1 MSMITQKIRSLF
13 EPSFDWIQVE
23 VTSAC
28 NAACVYCPRTVYS
41 DAWEDRRLSLEAFR
55 NLEPAFAKTK
65 HVHLQGWGEPFLHPG
80 FFDMVAIAKA
90 AGCRVGTTTNGM
102 VLNRERIARVVEGG
116 VDLIA
121 FSLAGTG
128 ERNDLIRKGTSL
140 KKVLDTIQTLDRAKK
155 EKGKTRPEIHI
166 AYMLFRSAMG
176 DLQHLPTLL
185 EGLGVSQVVVSTLD
199 FIPSEELEQE
209 VILPCSMAE
218 YEEVCSRLDSL
229 AREGEQKGLSI
240 HYRVIRPGVRRQVCT
255 ENVQRAMCVS
265 SDGAVSACVY
275 TNLQVPEASY
285 LWYGKKESYQRMVF
299 GNIREEPLSV
309 IWKKKAYA
317 DFRRS
322 FDGSRLAAPCRS
334 CPKLLGE

>member
-140 KKVLDTIQTLDRAKK
+140 KKVLDTIQTLDREKK

-176 DLQHLPTLL
+176 DLQRLPTLL
-185 EGLGVSQVVVSTLD
+185 EGLGVSQVV
-199 FIPSEELEQE
+199 
-209 VILPCSMAE
+209 
-218 YEEVCSRLDSL
+218 
-229 AREGEQKGLSI
+229 
-240 HYRVIRPGVRRQVCT
+240 
-255 ENVQRAMCVS
+255 
-265 SDGAVSACVY
+265 VSACVY